1 MKLPHRSV
9 ILVGT
14 AVAFSLFGD
23 MTIYAVLPTHF
34 ENLGL
39 TPFQV
44 GILLS
49 SNRWVRLV
57 TNHVAER
64 ITRKIHPGILLT
76 GSLMLS
82 SLLAAVYA
90 LAPPFILFLAA
101 RLFWGL
107 CWSFLR
113 QIGTMTAVTRA
124 NEKNVG
130 QIIGVYNSIVRFGF
144 ILGSIFGGIFFDLFG
159 YRLAFF
165 LFAGV
170 ILLGI
175 PFAVS
180 GLSGEENRR
189 IDLKSGE
196 RSQKRLSPT
205 IMFRGFAVGC
215 VGSGIIMS
223 TLGLILND
231 RLGKIVT
238 LGQLAIGVATLNGI
252 LLASRQILG
261 IIGAP
266 FLGALLDRVGV
277 AKAERYIFLSAT
289 AALFLAGL
297 FPEAIVLLLLVIF
310 FFICETTLRIAL
322 TVESGRK
329 GSRAYALL
337 STATDAGAAFG
348 PLLAWT
354 VFDFISSSA
363 VIFFVAGVLYA
374 VSTLFSFRSTH
385 SYVDTNQT
393 SPR

>member
-1 MKLPHRSV
+1 M
-9 ILVGT
+9 
-14 AVAFSLFGD
+14 
-23 MTIYAVLPTHF
+23 
-34 ENLGL
+34 
-39 TPFQV
+39 
-44 GILLS
+44 
-49 SNRWVRLV
+49 
-57 TNHVAER
+57 
-64 ITRKIHPGILLT
+64 TRKIHPGILLT
-76 GSLMLS
+76 GSLLLS
-82 SLLAAVYA
+82 GLLAAVYA
-90 LAPPFILFLAA
+90 LSPPFILFLAA
-101 RLFWGL
+101 RLLWGL

-113 QIGTMTAVTRA
+113 QIGTMTSVTRA

-130 QIIGVYNSIVRFGF
+130 QIVGFYNGIVRLGF
-144 ILGSIFGGIFFDLFG
+144 ILGSVFGGIFFDLFG

-170 ILLGI
+170 NFLGI

-180 GLSGEENRR
+180 GLAGKENRR
-189 IDLKSGE
+189 LDLNS
-196 RSQKRLSPT
+196 RIRNQQRLSPT

-223 TLGLILND
+223 TLGLILAD
-231 RLGKIVT
+231 RLGNSVT
-238 LGQLAIGVATLNGI
+238 LGQLAVGVATINGI

-261 IIGAP
+261 SIGAP
-266 FLGALLDRVGV
+266 LLGVLLDRVGV
-277 AKAERYIFLSAT
+277 ARVQRYVFPSAT

-310 FFICETTLRIAL
+310 FFLCETTLRIAL
-322 TVESGRK
+322 TVESGMK